1 MVDKNARNK
10 NAPIDLEAQEFYGE
24 VKYYFAHEY
33 IKDKNE
39 WMLLAL
45 VQWVTIPVA
54 SGYGPVIFRNLGH
67 SEIINVNAITR
78 SIGFFSISKNR
89 NYIIDREDHVIHT
102 DK

>member
-1 MVDKNARNK
+1 LVDKNARNK
-10 NAPIDLEAQEFYGE
+10 NAPIDLEEQEFYGE

-39 WMLLAL
+39 WTLLAL
-45 VQWVTIPVA
+45 VQWVTTPVA
-54 SGYGPVIFRNLGH
+54 SGYGPLIFRDLGH

-78 SIGFFSISKNR
+78 SIGFFSIVKNR
-89 NYIIDREDHVIHT
+89 NYIIDRENHVIHT

>member
-24 VKYYFAHEY
+24 VKHYFAHEY

-45 VQWVTIPVA
+45 VQWVTTPVA